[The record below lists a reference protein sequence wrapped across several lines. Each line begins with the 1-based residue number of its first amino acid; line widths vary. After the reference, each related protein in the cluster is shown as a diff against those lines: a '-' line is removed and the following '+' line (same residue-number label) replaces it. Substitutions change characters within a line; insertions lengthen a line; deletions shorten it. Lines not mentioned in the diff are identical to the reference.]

1 MKFLLARKTSRLT
14 AALGWLL
21 MYLLLVQ
28 GALPTLVL
36 CFGSGGHIAV
46 ELPHSQVNHPLSQ
59 RQEPCLDVPL
69 LFGKSEE
76 QTLVVASGSALQFLV
91 PVLVHA
97 VAALQWLTA
106 PPQADTSLCPDFS
119 PLLPRAPVPPVIL
132 RI

>member
-1 MKFLLARKTSRLT
+1 MKLLFARKTYHLS

-46 ELPHSQVNHPLSQ
+46 EMPHSHVNHPESQ
-59 RQEPCLDVPL
+59 SQGPCLDVP
-69 LFGKSEE
+69 FFFEKPEE
-76 QTLVVASGSALQFLV
+76 QRLVVASGSALQSLV
-91 PVLVHA
+91 SVLA
-97 VAALQWLTA
+97 YTVAALQWLTA
-106 PPQADTSLCPDFS
+106 PPHADMSLHSSFS
-119 PLLPRAPVPPVIL
+119 PLFPLAPVPPVIL